1 LRSHGGVALLL
12 LGLGSLCRWPLKAVA
27 IVATAALFAGSYV
40 VGWGAILGWPTSMF
54 PQPGLARDL
63 AARGALVPLGGDMRA
78 WFEENFAAGAYSADL
93 ATFAGPD
100 GTEEIYGVIF
110 GTDVKSLVWYSPE
123 AFEETG

>member
-1 LRSHGGVALLL
+1 VPGAAVTVLLAAHGAVALLL

-78 WFEENFAAGAYSADL
+78 WFEE
-93 ATFAGPD
+93 T
-100 GTEEIYGVIF
+100 
-110 GTDVKSLVWYSPE
+110 SPR
-123 AFEETG
+123 ARTRPTSPPSPGRTARRRSTA